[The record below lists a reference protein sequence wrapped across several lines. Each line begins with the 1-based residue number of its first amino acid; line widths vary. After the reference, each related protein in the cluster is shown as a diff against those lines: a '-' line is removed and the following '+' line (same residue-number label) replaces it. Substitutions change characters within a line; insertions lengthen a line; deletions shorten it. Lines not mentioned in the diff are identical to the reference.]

1 MPDKPQITFDSGL
14 KCGTSATGWQMG
26 GHPTKAGKVVSR
38 KVSFSLEKIL
48 SEPKKKCKGYPLWS
62 FLCLPIAISTRMS
75 PKIWCRKLII
85 CPFL

>member
-14 KCGTSATGWQMG
+14 KGGTSANGWQMG

-48 SEPKKKCKGYPLWS
+48 
-62 FLCLPIAISTRMS
+62 
-75 PKIWCRKLII
+75 
-85 CPFL
+85 

>member
-1 MPDKPQITFDSGL
+1 MKPMVCYWFQASAGNKMPDKPQITFDSGL

-48 SEPKKKCKGYPLWS
+48 WEPKKCKGYPLHYEQSW
-62 FLCLPIAISTRMS
+62 F
-75 PKIWCRKLII
+75 K
-85 CPFL
+85 

>member
-48 SEPKKKCKGYPLWS
+48 
-62 FLCLPIAISTRMS
+62 
-75 PKIWCRKLII
+75 
-85 CPFL
+85 